1 MPIISWEGI
10 GANEVQEVDV
20 GSPWGGRLGGAGGGD
35 GERRAS
41 KTVLSVCGESARMSD
56 NGIYL

>member
-41 KTVLSVCGESARMSD
+41 KTVLSEVECMWRAVERVRG
-56 NGIYL
+56 